1 MSPRRSASASIYT
14 RCMIQRL
21 GIVACALAFA
31 TGCERSNRIA
41 VIFDETGSQA
51 ALGTPA
57 WKGAQLALQR
67 TNPPAWVLEQD
78 IAWAPD
84 DPASRSM
91 SKDWST
97 SSNHGFARVWRRWQS
112 AAVDRADSRSS
123 TSTAAVVGERL
134 RREGA
139 SIALGFTDSD
149 IAAAGMRAFLSAN
162 AKDPAC
168 AAPFVIVGA
177 TDPKLPELGH
187 WPASTFLACF
197 TDDAQAVAAA
207 QYMVERWG
215 KRVVVVID
223 PNYDYTH
230 TIGGFVEK
238 AVPAFGGT
246 VTLSVSARS
255 TQLKQ
260 QLEAAAGK
268 GVDAVFLALE
278 PDLVPTVL
286 PIVRSALPGVRC
298 MGGDGLDFNGLD
310 TLLDGATDGVAFCA
324 HAWFGE
330 GASEA
335 AHRFA
340 QDYTAAFG
348 EAPTGFSA
356 LGYDAAMLVKFAHA
370 RAPKVY
376 MGGSTSGPRPVV
388 HLPATMTAELA
399 SIRGYP
405 GVSGTI
411 SYADGPIPDKD
422 VWIVELKKGQRT
434 LGAAIRPDR
443 RKAR

>member
-1 MSPRRSASASIYT
+1 
-14 RCMIQRL
+14 MIQRF
-21 GIVACALAFA
+21 GIVAFALALA
-31 TGCERSNRIA
+31 AGCERSNRIA

-57 WKGAQLALQR
+57 WKGAQLALQSF
-67 TNPPAWVLEQD
+67 PPAWALEQD

-84 DPASRSM
+84 DPASLSM

-97 SSNHGFARVWRRWQS
+97 SSNGGFARVFRRWKS

-187 WPASTFLACF
+187 WPESTFLACF

-215 KRVVVVID
+215 KRVIVVID
-223 PNYDYTH
+223 PNYDYTR
-230 TIGGFVEK
+230 TIGDFVEK
-238 AVPAFGGT
+238 AVPALGGT
-246 VTLSVSARS
+246 VRLAVSARS

-260 QLEAAAGK
+260 QLEAAADK

-298 MGGDGLDFNGLD
+298 MGGDGLDFTGLD

-376 MGGSTSGPRPVV
+376 TGGSTSGPRP
-388 HLPATMTAELA
+388 PGCAATMTAELA

-411 SYADGPIPDKD
+411 SYADGPIPEKD

-443 RKAR
+443 RKAH

>member
-1 MSPRRSASASIYT
+1 
-14 RCMIQRL
+14 MIQRF
-21 GIVACALAFA
+21 GIVAFALALA
-31 TGCERSNRIA
+31 AGCERSNRIA

-57 WKGAQLALQR
+57 WKGAQLALQSF
-67 TNPPAWVLEQD
+67 PPAWALEQD

-84 DPASRSM
+84 DPASLSM

-97 SSNHGFARVWRRWQS
+97 SSNGGFARVFSRWKS

-187 WPASTFLACF
+187 WPESTFLACF

-215 KRVVVVID
+215 KRVIVVID
-223 PNYDYTH
+223 PNYDYTR
-230 TIGGFVEK
+230 TIGDFVEK
-238 AVPAFGGT
+238 AVPAFGGS
-246 VTLSVSARS
+246 VTLAVSARS

-260 QLEAAAGK
+260 QLEAAADK

-298 MGGDGLDFNGLD
+298 MGGDGLDFTGLD

-376 MGGSTSGPRPVV
+376 TGGSTSGPRP
-388 HLPATMTAELA
+388 PGCAATMTAELA

-411 SYADGPIPDKD
+411 SYADGPIPEKD

-443 RKAR
+443 RKAH

>member
-1 MSPRRSASASIYT
+1 
-14 RCMIQRL
+14 
-21 GIVACALAFA
+21 
-31 TGCERSNRIA
+31 
-41 VIFDETGSQA
+41 VIFDESGTQSS
-51 ALGTPA
+51 LGTPA
-57 WKGAQLALQR
+57 WKGAQLALQAP
-67 TNPPAWVLEQD
+67 PPAWIVEQD

-97 SSNHGFARVWRRWQS
+97 ASNHGAARVLSRWQS
-112 AAVDRADSRSS
+112 AGVDHADSRSS
-123 TSTAAVVGERL
+123 PSTSAVVGERL

-168 AAPFVIVGA
+168 AAPFVVVGA

-187 WPASTFLACF
+187 WPDSTFLACF

-223 PNYDYTH
+223 PHHDYTR

-238 AVPAFGGT
+238 AVPACGGT
-246 VTLSVSARS
+246 LTLSISARS
-255 TQLKQ
+255 TTLQQ
-260 QLEAAAGK
+260 QLTALGAK

-278 PDLVPTVL
+278 PELVPTVL
-286 PIVRSALPGVRC
+286 TIVRRALPTVRC
-298 MGGDGLDFNGLD
+298 MGGDGLDFPELD
-310 TLLDGATDGVAFCA
+310 TLLDGATDGVAFCT

-335 AHRFA
+335 AHHFA
-340 QDYTAAFG
+340 QDYTAAYG

-376 MGGSTSGPRPVV
+376 TGGRTSGPRP
-388 HLPATMTAELA
+388 PGCAATMTDELA

-411 SYADGPIPDKD
+411 SYANGPIPEKD

>member
-1 MSPRRSASASIYT
+1 
-14 RCMIQRL
+14 MIQRL
-21 GIVACALAFA
+21 GIVACVLAVA
-31 TGCERSNRIA
+31 VGCERANRIA

-57 WKGAQLALQR
+57 WKGAQLALQSH
-67 TNPPAWVLEQD
+67 PPAWALEQD
-78 IAWAPD
+78 IVWAPD
-84 DPASRSM
+84 DPASGSIGD
-91 SKDWST
+91 DWST
-97 SSNHGFARVWRRWQS
+97 ARNHGAARVFSRWQS
-112 AAVDRADSRSS
+112 AGVDHADARSS
-123 TSTAAVVGERL
+123 PSTAAVVGERL

-139 SIALGFTDSD
+139 SIGLGFTDSD

-162 AKDPAC
+162 AKDPTC

-223 PNYDYTH
+223 PNYDYTR

-260 QLEAAAGK
+260 QLESTARA

-286 PIVRSALPGVRC
+286 PVVRAALPGVRC
-298 MGGDGLDFNGLD
+298 MGGDGLDFTGLD
-310 TLLDGATDGVAFCA
+310 TLIDGATDGVAFCA

-340 QDYTAAFG
+340 QDYIAAYG

-376 MGGSTSGPRPVV
+376 SGGSTSGPRP
-388 HLPATMTAELA
+388 PGCAATMTAELA

-411 SYADGPIPDKD
+411 SYASGPIPEKD
-422 VWIVELKKGQRT
+422 VWIVELKKGQRR

-443 RKAR
+443 RRAR

>member
-1 MSPRRSASASIYT
+1 ML
-14 RCMIQRL
+14 QRL
-21 GIVACALAFA
+21 GIVACTVALAA
-31 TGCERSNRIA
+31 GCERSNRIA

-57 WKGAQLALQR
+57 WKGAQLALQSR
-67 TNPPAWVLEQD
+67 NPPAWLLEQD

-84 DPASRSM
+84 DPASRSIG
-91 SKDWST
+91 SDWAT
-97 SSNHGFARVWRRWQS
+97 ASNHGAARVFERWQS
-112 AAVDRADSRSS
+112 AQVDRGDSRSS
-123 TSTAAVVGERL
+123 PSTAAVVGERL

-139 SIALGFTDSD
+139 SIGLGFTDSD

-162 AKDPAC
+162 AKDPQY
-168 AAPFVIVGA
+168 AAPFVVVGA
-177 TDPKLPELGH
+177 TDPRLPELGH

-223 PNYDYTH
+223 PQYDYTR
-230 TIGGFVEK
+230 TLGGFVEK
-238 AVPAFGGT
+238 AVPAMGGT
-246 VTLSVSARS
+246 VTLAVSARS

-260 QLEAAAGK
+260 QLEAVGAK
-268 GVDAVFLALE
+268 GADAVFLALE

-286 PIVRSALPGVRC
+286 PIVRAALPGVRC

-310 TLLDGATDGVAFCA
+310 TLVDGATDGVAFCA

-330 GASEA
+330 GATEA

-370 RAPKVY
+370 RAPKTWNHRAP
-376 MGGSTSGPRPVV
+376 GC
-388 HLPATMTAELA
+388 PATMTAELD
-399 SIRGYP
+399 SLRGYP

-411 SYADGPIPDKD
+411 SYANGPIPEKD
-422 VWIVELKKGQRT
+422 VWIVELRKGQRT
-434 LGAAIRPDR
+434 LGAVIRPDR

>member
-1 MSPRRSASASIYT
+1 
-14 RCMIQRL
+14 MIQRF
-21 GIVACALAFA
+21 GIVAFALALA
-31 TGCERSNRIA
+31 AGCERSNRIA

-57 WKGAQLALQR
+57 WKGAQLALQSF
-67 TNPPAWVLEQD
+67 PPAWALEQD

-84 DPASRSM
+84 DPASLSM

-97 SSNHGFARVWRRWQS
+97 SSNGGFARVFSRWKS

-187 WPASTFLACF
+187 WPESTFLACF

-215 KRVVVVID
+215 KRVIVVID
-223 PNYDYTH
+223 PNYDYTR
-230 TIGGFVEK
+230 TIGDFVEK
-238 AVPAFGGT
+238 AVPAFGGS

-298 MGGDGLDFNGLD
+298 MGGDGLDFTGLD

-376 MGGSTSGPRPVV
+376 TGGSTSGPRP
-388 HLPATMTAELA
+388 PGCAATMTAELA

-411 SYADGPIPDKD
+411 SYADGPIPEKD

-443 RKAR
+443 RKAH

>member
-97 SSNHGFARVWRRWQS
+97 SSNRGAARVFSRWQS

-223 PNYDYTH
+223 PHYDYTR
-230 TIGGFVEK
+230 TIGGFVEQ

-260 QLEAAAGK
+260 QLEAAASK

-286 PIVRSALPGVRC
+286 PAVRAALPGVRC
-298 MGGDGLDFNGLD
+298 MGGDGLDFTGLD

-340 QDYTAAFG
+340 QDYMAAFG

-376 MGGSTSGPRPVV
+376 SGGSTSGPRP
-388 HLPATMTAELA
+388 PGCAATMTAELA

-411 SYADGPIPDKD
+411 SYADGPIPEKD

>member
-1 MSPRRSASASIYT
+1 MIPEGSIYT
-14 RCMIQRL
+14 HCMIQRL
-21 GIVACALAFA
+21 GIVACALALA
-31 TGCERSNRIA
+31 AGCERSNRIA
-41 VIFDETGSQA
+41 VIVDETGSQA

-57 WKGAQLALQR
+57 WKGAQLALQSP
-67 TNPPAWVLEQD
+67 PPAWVLEQD
-78 IAWAPD
+78 IAWAPN

-97 SSNHGFARVWRRWQS
+97 ASNHGAARVFNRWQS
-112 AAVDRADSRSS
+112 AEFDRADSRSS

-139 SIALGFTDSD
+139 SIGLGFTDSD

-162 AKDPAC
+162 AKDPTC

-177 TDPKLPELGH
+177 TDPTLPELGH

-215 KRVVVVID
+215 KRVVMVID
-223 PNYDYTH
+223 PHYDYTR

-260 QLEAAAGK
+260 QLEAAASK

-286 PIVRSALPGVRC
+286 PAVRAALPGVRC
-298 MGGDGLDFNGLD
+298 MGGDGLDFTGLD

-370 RAPKVY
+370 RAPKAY
-376 MGGSTSGPRPVV
+376 SGGTTSGPRP
-388 HLPATMTAELA
+388 PGCAATMTAELA

-411 SYADGPIPDKD
+411 SFADGPIPEKD

>member
-1 MSPRRSASASIYT
+1 MIPEGSIYT

-21 GIVACALAFA
+21 GIVACALALA
-31 TGCERSNRIA
+31 AGCERSNRIA

-57 WKGAQLALQR
+57 WKGAQLALQAP
-67 TNPPAWVLEQD
+67 PPAWVLEQD

-91 SKDWST
+91 SGGWST
-97 SSNHGFARVWRRWQS
+97 SSNHGAARVFSRWQS

-162 AKDPAC
+162 AKDPPC

-223 PNYDYTH
+223 PNYDYTR

-255 TQLKQ
+255 TELKQ
-260 QLEAAAGK
+260 QLEAAASK

-286 PIVRSALPGVRC
+286 PAVRAALPGVRC
-298 MGGDGLDFNGLD
+298 MGGDGLDFTGLD

-411 SYADGPIPDKD
+411 SYADGPIPEKD

>member
-1 MSPRRSASASIYT
+1 
-14 RCMIQRL
+14 MIQRF
-21 GIVACALAFA
+21 GIVAFALALA
-31 TGCERSNRIA
+31 AGCERSNRIA

-57 WKGAQLALQR
+57 WKGAQLALQSF
-67 TNPPAWVLEQD
+67 PPAWALEQD

-84 DPASRSM
+84 DPASLSM

-97 SSNHGFARVWRRWQS
+97 SSNGGFARVFSRWKS

-187 WPASTFLACF
+187 WPESTFLACF

-215 KRVVVVID
+215 KRVIVVID
-223 PNYDYTH
+223 PNYDYTR
-230 TIGGFVEK
+230 TIGDFVEK
-238 AVPAFGGT
+238 AVPALGGT
-246 VTLSVSARS
+246 VRLAVSARS

-298 MGGDGLDFNGLD
+298 MGGDGLDFTGLD

-376 MGGSTSGPRPVV
+376 TGGSTSGPRP
-388 HLPATMTAELA
+388 PGCAATMTAELA

-411 SYADGPIPDKD
+411 SYADGPIPEKD

-443 RKAR
+443 RKAH

>member
-1 MSPRRSASASIYT
+1 
-14 RCMIQRL
+14 MIQRL

-31 TGCERSNRIA
+31 AGCERSNRIA

-57 WKGAQLALQR
+57 WKGAQLALQAP
-67 TNPPAWVLEQD
+67 PPAWILEQD

-97 SSNHGFARVWRRWQS
+97 SSNRGAARVLSRWQS
-112 AAVDRADSRSS
+112 AGVDRADSRSS
-123 TSTAAVVGERL
+123 TSAAAVVGERL

-139 SIALGFTDSD
+139 SIALGFTDAD

-187 WPASTFLACF
+187 WPESTFLACF

-223 PNYDYTH
+223 PHYDYTR
-230 TIGGFVEK
+230 TIGDFVEK
-238 AVPAFGGT
+238 AVPALGGT
-246 VTLSVSARS
+246 VRLAVSARS
-255 TQLKQ
+255 TTLRQ
-260 QLEAAAGK
+260 QLEAAATK

-298 MGGDGLDFNGLD
+298 MGGDGLDFTGLD

-330 GASEA
+330 GATDA
-335 AHRFA
+335 AYQFA

-370 RAPKVY
+370 RAPKVSSRGY
-376 MGGSTSGPRPVV
+376 PNESGTIWGIRP
-388 HLPATMTAELA
+388 PGCAATMTAELA

-411 SYADGPIPDKD
+411 SYADGPIPEKD

-443 RKAR
+443 RKAH

>member
-1 MSPRRSASASIYT
+1 
-14 RCMIQRL
+14 MIQRL

-97 SSNHGFARVWRRWQS
+97 SSNHGFARVFSRWQS

-223 PNYDYTH
+223 PNYDYTR

-411 SYADGPIPDKD
+411 SYADGPIPEKD